1 MDIKNRKRNYQE
13 RKVMITMTRQ
23 NLLKQ
28 NPINDEQL
36 GKVNGGAIPI
46 GPILKIVAPII
57 LPPVIEQIQE
67 TLKKPKGNPAVPNTD
82 LNPYV
87 DKDAVPKKTYDTG
100 EPVPN
105 EDLNK
110 YVEK

>member
-13 RKVMITMTRQ
+13 RKVMITMTSKT
-23 NLLKQ
+23 LLKQ